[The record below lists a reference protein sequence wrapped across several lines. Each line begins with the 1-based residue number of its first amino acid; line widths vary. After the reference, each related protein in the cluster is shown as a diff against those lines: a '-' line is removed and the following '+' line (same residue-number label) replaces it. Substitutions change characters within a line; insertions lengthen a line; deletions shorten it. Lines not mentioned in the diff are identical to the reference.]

1 MCNSHIAPGKLSNGR
16 YIYAGSIPASSTS
29 SVLSG
34 NEQHK
39 KTHTGFYLQRPFS
52 CPATPC
58 VAVYQS
64 ISTIDSDI
72 FFNHAR
78 EERGEYQMCWSTFI
92 LKHRNKRSR
101 YRPLNILPVIIC
113 NPHITTAK
121 LSNDPYIL
129 V

>member
-34 NEQHK
+34 NGQQK
-39 KTHTGFYLQRPFS
+39 NTYRVLSSKTLFLSRNT
-52 CPATPC
+52 C

-72 FFNHAR
+72 LFNCAR
-78 EERGEYQMCWSTFI
+78 EERGEYQMRWSTFI

-101 YRPLNILPVIIC
+101 YRPLDSLPVIIC
-113 NPHITTAK
+113 NPHKTTAK